1 MCVLYD
7 ISSDHG
13 KFRLLRTFQSIY
25 FICLLFQVFTTQ
37 NYIYI
42 YLFIECIVFTVSV
55 YFCFLIMS
63 YGQWFSWKKFIE
75 NKCSTNINN
84 STVINSLRYLITES
98 KTILSKIELENRYT
112 LFTITLLY
120 GENIWIIKPYFWR
133 VTMIGIWGQFLS
145 LILKIKPPLFIPWL
159 MTTLC
164 FRGL

>member
-63 YGQWFSWKKFIE
+63 YGQWFSWKNIIE

-98 KTILSKIELENRYT
+98 KTILSKIELENRYN
-112 LFTITLLY
+112 FYNYPSIWWKYMNHKTIFLASHNDWHMRAVSFSYT
-120 GENIWIIKPYFWR
+120 ENQATSVY
-133 VTMIGIWGQFLS
+133 S
-145 LILKIKPPLFIPWL
+145 LADDYSVL
-159 MTTLC
+159 
-164 FRGL
+164 